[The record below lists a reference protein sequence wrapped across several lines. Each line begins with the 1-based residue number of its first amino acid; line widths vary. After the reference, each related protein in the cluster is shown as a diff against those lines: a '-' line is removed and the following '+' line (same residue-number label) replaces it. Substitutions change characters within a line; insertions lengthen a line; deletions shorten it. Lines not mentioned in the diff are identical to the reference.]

1 MRGSDQTTRGK
12 GLGPAQ
18 RAARSD
24 LRCCPR
30 PQDCQNRCCNAS
42 TCLLAKGAE
51 CAHGSCCHE
60 CRVSLGFWGTAAG
73 VCVQGPP
80 VPWVSSALL
89 NQVKLAGEPCRP
101 AKDQCD
107 LGEYCDGRQPMCPE
121 DAFWENGTPCPG
133 GYCYNGACPTVAQR
147 CRDLWGPGEAGM
159 GPGHGPLRP
168 ARVAAG
174 PESSAD
180 LLLPRR
186 RSGCH
191 GDVLQLQHLH
201 RLQARDTPGLWQV
214 SVHPWPDSPGS
225 RARNVSTKRVL
236 CTKESG
242 S

>member
-1 MRGSDQTTRGK
+1 MQ
-12 GLGPAQ
+12 PAQ
-18 RAARSD
+18 TFAVA
-24 LRCCPR
+24 PA

-51 CAHGSCCHE
+51 CAHGTCCHE

-73 VCVQGPP
+73 MGVWGPP
-80 VPWVSSALL
+80 VPTVSLALL
-89 NQVKLAGEPCRP
+89 NQVKPAGEPCRP

-107 LGEYCDGRQPMCPE
+107 LREYCDGRQPLCPE

-133 GYCYNGACPTVAQR
+133 GYCYNGACPTLAQR
-147 CRDLWGPGEAGM
+147 CRDLWGPGERAWAPVM
-159 GPGHGPLRP
+159 GPSGLPGWLPVLSR
-168 ARVAAG
+168 R
-174 PESSAD
+174 AD

-191 GDVLQLQHLH
+191 GDVLQLQHLC
-201 RLQARDTPGLWQV
+201 RLQERDPPGLWQV

-225 RARNVSTKRVL
+225 RARNVSTRRVL